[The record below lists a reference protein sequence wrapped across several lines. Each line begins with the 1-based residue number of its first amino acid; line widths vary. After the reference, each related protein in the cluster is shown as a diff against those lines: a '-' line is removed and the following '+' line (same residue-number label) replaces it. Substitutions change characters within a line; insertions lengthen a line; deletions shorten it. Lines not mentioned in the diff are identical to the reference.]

1 MIDNFIGDKP
11 KGLQNTNFDEFTFVT
26 AKVVDVIL
34 NSSHPDYKKMGGNSG
49 LGAIKYEILKNSP
62 TSNKNTLTYAL
73 PLISFI
79 KSYPLIGETVLI
91 LNGLP
96 TVNSGNRNT
105 VTFSYYLCDVNLF
118 NTPHI
123 NLLGKP
129 FKENKYFKEKN
140 EFHPLFALEGDRII
154 EGRNNQT
161 LRFTTDKEG
170 FPKAILR
177 VTNKI
182 PKQNDKS
189 SFIDEDINIDETT
202 MMFST
207 KGKIPIEVAYGN
219 LASYN
224 INISTG
230 GSSIISTDV
239 INKPSTTVA
248 NSSID
253 SATLT
258 PLIEVKTIEKEKE
271 LFQISL
277 EEVVVK
283 AKRLP
288 SIEEQDDFNV
298 PIYTFEES
306 DKFGLEIVNIA
317 DYRDFDQILYEQL
330 LETGVEPK
338 VELNREFTPNSENII
353 TSKVRPISQGAFE
366 NYLGTIRENIP
377 IQIKALM
384 ETMAYFESNF
394 QSRNGYD
401 IIHTLGNGHLATISN
416 WNDSDS
422 YMGGHPATINM
433 WYKEVING
441 KVFNY
446 NLGAATA
453 SGRYQFINSTW
464 KGISNKTKLY
474 TFSRKNQNL
483 NTDYLIRETIN
494 DKDYFNLNNIM
505 TFNNDEEYFRLL
517 KKLSTVWDIFP
528 YGNSPYSYYTLFG
541 KKTDPSKWKKAPAQ
555 HATIKHLYQRAYT
568 FYSNR
573 AI

>member
-123 NLLGKP
+123 NYLGKP

-140 EFHPLFALEGDRII
+140 EFHPLFALEGDRIL

-189 SFIDEDINIDETT
+189 SFIDEDINVDETT

-207 KGKIPIEVAYGN
+207 KGKVPINVAYGN

-239 INKPSTTVA
+239 TNKPSTAVA

-317 DYRDFDQILYEQL
+317 DAKDFDQFLYERA
-330 LETGVEPK
+330 LESGIEQTVEID
-338 VELNREFTPNSENII
+338 REKTSNSANISI
-353 TSKVRPISQGAFE
+353 GTVPVIKQGQFE
-366 NYLGTIRENIP
+366 QYLGSITNSNIP
-377 IQIKALM
+377 IHAKALM
-384 ETMAYFESNF
+384 EVIAYCEGTMGLGK
-394 QSRNGYD
+394 NGYD
-401 IIHTLGNGHLATISN
+401 VLQQVPRTNQLAFV
-416 WNDSDS
+416 NDWEEN
-422 YMGGHPATINM
+422 YQKGHPS
-433 WYKEVING
+433 NG
-441 KVFNY
+441 SIWFKMPNSNKMEYVK
-446 NLGAATA
+446 LLSSA
-453 SGRYQFINSTW
+453 SGRYQFIKETWNKNSRNITN
-464 KGISNKTKLY
+464 GL
-474 TFSRKNQNL
+474 FSKDNQNL
-483 NTDYLIRETIN
+483 VTNETIKKRLG
-494 DKDYFNLNNIM
+494 DDYN
-505 TFNNDEEYFRLL
+505 TFDYSIRNDENGYYRVLT
-517 KKLSTVWDIFP
+517 KLSPEWDSFP
-528 YGNSPYSYYTLFG
+528 QGNSPYSY
-541 KKTDPSKWKKAPAQ
+541 
-555 HATIKHLYQRAYT
+555 HTINFVKPHLKQVCRNKPPLIKELYRRAYS
-568 FYSNR
+568 FYASI

>member
-11 KGLQNTNFDEFTFVT
+11 KGLQNTNFDEFTFTT

-34 NSSHPDYKKMGGNSG
+34 NSSHPDYKKMGGNAG

-161 LRFTTDKEG
+161 LRFTTDKDG

-182 PKQNDKS
+182 PKQNDKN
-189 SFIDEDINIDETT
+189 SFIDEDINIDDSTII
-202 MMFST
+202 FSS
-207 KGKIPIEVAYGN
+207 KGKVPIEVAYGN
-219 LASYN
+219 LSSYN

-230 GSSIISTDV
+230 GSSIVSTE
-239 INKPSTTVA
+239 ITNKPSTTVA
-248 NSSID
+248 NSTID
-253 SATLT
+253 NATLT
-258 PLIEVKTIEKEKE
+258 PLLEVKTVEKEKE

-283 AKRLP
+283 SKRLP

-317 DYRDFDQILYEQL
+317 DSKDFDQFLYETAMESGIEQ
-330 LETGVEPK
+330 K
-338 VELNREFTPNSENII
+338 VEIDLDKTPNSSNISI
-353 TSKVRPISQGAFE
+353 GNVASISQGSFE
-366 NYLGTIRENIP
+366 NYLGSINDSNIP
-377 IQIKALM
+377 IQSKALL
-384 ETMAYFESNF
+384 EVLAFCEGTMG
-394 QSRNGYD
+394 RGKNGYD
-401 IIHTLGNGHLATISN
+401 ILQQVPRTSQCAFIKDWSDNYSNGHPNQRYVFWKLPKSN
-416 WNDSDS
+416 KMEYIKLLS
-422 YMGGHPATINM
+422 
-433 WYKEVING
+433 
-441 KVFNY
+441 
-446 NLGAATA
+446 TA
-453 SGRYQFINSTW
+453 SGRYQFINGTW
-464 KGISNKTKLY
+464 NNISQKTGLNR
-474 TFSRKNQNL
+474 FSKSNQNQ
-483 NTDYLIRETIN
+483 NCDYLIKQTLGS
-494 DKDYFNLNNIM
+494 DYNNLSNNILGSDLS
-505 TFNNDEEYFRLL
+505 FYRVL
-517 KKLSTVWDIFP
+517 KKLSPQWDSIP
-528 YGNSPYSYYTLFG
+528 EGNSQYSYNTNNNVKVQFRQ
-541 KKTDPSKWKKAPAQ
+541 KCRINQ
-555 HATIKHLYQRAYT
+555 ATIKNLYQRAYN
-568 FYSNR
+568 FYNSR